1 MGNLNNIKQE
11 ISSVNDLQKTVSTMK
26 ILAAANIKKF
36 EKIVLNIKKYQSNI
50 NLGIQAILKQN
61 PKILNYIKYTENFY
75 NNENNSYNIFIIIGS
90 NNGLCGK
97 FNDRIANFF
106 SDKINKSHNNYIIT
120 IGDRINMLIK
130 SKKIQIDQ
138 HFQTPNSPK
147 QINELLYNI
156 LENINKKISEKD
168 LKKVVI
174 FYTEYDNNNKNNSS
188 ISFKKVLP
196 FDSIY
201 FEKLKSKPWPTNN
214 IPYWRIN
221 IRTIMAD
228 FIQQYIFISIYLPIV
243 SSMAAEQFSRLITLQ
258 RSEKNIKERIS
269 ELNSLYN
276 RTRQNKITSDI
287 LDTISSL
294 KVIKMR

>member
-201 FEKLKSKPWPTNN
+201 FEKLKNKPWPTNN

-228 FIQQYIFISIYLPIV
+228 FIQQYIFISIYLPIA